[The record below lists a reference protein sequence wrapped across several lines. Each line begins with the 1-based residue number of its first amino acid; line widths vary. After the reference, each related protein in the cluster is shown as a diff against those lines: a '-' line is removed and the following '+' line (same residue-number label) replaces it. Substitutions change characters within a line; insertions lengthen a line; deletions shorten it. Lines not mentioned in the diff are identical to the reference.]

1 MRAVAKCS
9 VTAERGRCCTVQV
22 KAGVVALKATVGKNT
37 AGFGKR
43 LKRGSYTATVR
54 GERRRR
60 NVEGGHREVPRAS
73 MRGHF

>member
-43 LKRGSYTATVR
+43 LKPGSYTATVVASGAGGTSKAVIAR
-54 GERRRR
+54 FRVRR
-60 NVEGGHREVPRAS
+60 
-73 MRGHF
+73 